1 MDFNVNEEA
10 RKVAELLEKSKAL
23 RGLAWGVVM
32 LTPATALI
40 WKLAD
45 ILAAVAQML
54 K

>member
-10 RKVAELLEKSKAL
+10 RKVAELLEKSKSL
-23 RGLAWGVVM
+23 RRLAWGVVV
-32 LTPATALI
+32 LTPVTALI

-45 ILAAVAQML
+45 ILAAISQML